1 MRNRRWVRW
10 GIGSAALAV
19 AGAGAWGTGCSSS
32 TPNLTGPG
40 DSGAGADTAAPPVI
54 DSGTPIPGVDSGS
67 PNDDAGVDSGSVADA
82 GAPPMIAL
90 VHAAPDFPPAR
101 FCFGLSPAGALA
113 GTEAKPLLPSGLPF
127 GAGGALPIA
136 AANVGLLTSVDLYVW
151 AIPASS
157 INSANDAGQ
166 DPAACTVAVTWPG
179 SVLFAMIPKGTI
191 QYNHSYIVVMDGC
204 ANPGVDGG
212 ATICGS
218 AATNGGTIA
227 YSDAGTTPSGTPL
240 GSLRLEIIGV
250 DNTTAGARRARS
262 ARSFSSLSPSLQ
274 ALLPAGVIPGITSPE
289 DAGADDAGDDAAPP
303 PPVLRLREHH
313 DDAGHVQRRLR
324 RSARAPPSRCPRR
337 PSPERRWLRR
347 ACPPQASASAR
358 ATLQCRR
365 RRSPRSRSRRLPL
378 RPSASRTPAPANAS
392 ALFATGQSY
401 TFIAVGN
408 VGQTP
413 ARQLELLPRDC
424 PPVGAVRR

>member
-250 DNTTAGARRARS
+250 DNTTVVPADAIGAQ
-262 ARSFSSLSPSLQ
+262 FLQLSPSLQ

-303 PPVLRLREHH
+303 PPVYDYANITTTPVMYNGAYAGPPGSTVAVPAQTFTGTTVAAASLSTAGIGIRTSTLAVPAPSLASIPFAKVATATLGLT
-313 DDAGHVQRRLR
+313 DAGT
-324 RSARAPPSRCPRR
+324 
-337 PSPERRWLRR
+337 
-347 ACPPQASASAR
+347 PQS
-358 ATLQCRR
+358 
-365 RRSPRSRSRRLPL
+365 
-378 RPSASRTPAPANAS
+378 AS

-413 ARQLELLPRDC
+413 ADSSTFFRVIALPSA
-424 PPVGAVRR
+424 P